1 MLLKS
6 HSSKAVIN
14 TDIKTVV
21 ADPTSPSI
29 SHSFMLL
36 PNRDLNSTA
45 IFPLSTET
53 GELTE
58 IFPPMET
65 RCATESVSFPNDNA
79 LPSKY
84 SPEVEEPP
92 FHDDPPPNT
101 DALYQRRIGSLTERE
116 LPNTKPLNTLAASP
130 ETPSLPKTLTCDP
143 KHANDLSTKS
153 ALADAS
159 SMTVTEASSEPHKAR
174 VNQRKTDDSLV
185 DRNS

>member
-1 MLLKS
+1 
-6 HSSKAVIN
+6 
-14 TDIKTVV
+14 
-21 ADPTSPSI
+21 
-29 SHSFMLL
+29 
-36 PNRDLNSTA
+36 
-45 IFPLSTET
+45 
-53 GELTE
+53 
-58 IFPPMET
+58 
-65 RCATESVSFPNDNA
+65 VSFPNDNA

-159 SMTVTEASSEPHKAR
+159 STTVTEASSEPHTAR
-174 VNQRKTDDSLV
+174 VN
-185 DRNS
+185 